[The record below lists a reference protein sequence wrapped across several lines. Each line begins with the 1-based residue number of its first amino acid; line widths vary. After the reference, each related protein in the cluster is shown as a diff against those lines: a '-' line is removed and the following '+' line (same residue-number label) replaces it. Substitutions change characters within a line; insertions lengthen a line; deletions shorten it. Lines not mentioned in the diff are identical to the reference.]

1 MPSRFTLTRRVAFAE
16 TDMAGIV
23 HFANFYRYMEEAE
36 HAFFRSVGRSISE
49 RQPDG
54 TIIGWPRVSAA
65 CNFKA
70 PVFYED
76 VIEIRVFVERIGVKS
91 LTMRYEFF
99 RCETLLAKGTM
110 KIVCC
115 VFRPGGPMESIPI
128 PPDFLA
134 VLEED
139 ATAISDEKLTM
150 TEPQRAPG

>member
-1 MPSRFTLTRRVAFAE
+1 MPSRFTFTRRVAFAE

-49 RQPDG
+49 KQPNG

-65 CNFKA
+65 CSFKA
-70 PVFYED
+70 PAYYED
-76 VIEIRVFVERIGVKS
+76 LIEIRVVVERVGVKS
-91 LTMRYEFF
+91 LTMRYDFF
-99 RCETLLAKGTM
+99 RDDTLLAKGMM

-128 PPDFLA
+128 PPEFAA
-134 VLEED
+134 VIEED
-139 ATAISDEKLTM
+139 AEARDESNSPL
-150 TEPQRAPG
+150 PGARG

>member
-1 MPSRFTLTRRVAFAE
+1 MTRRVAFAE

-36 HAFFRSVGRSISE
+36 HAFFRSLGRSVNE

-54 TIIGWPRVSAA
+54 SIFGWPRVSAA
-65 CNFKA
+65 CSFKA
-70 PVFYED
+70 PAFYED
-76 VIEIRVFVERIGVKS
+76 VLEIRTFVERIGVKS

-99 RCETLLAKGTM
+99 RGEAPIAKGTM

-115 VFRPGGPMESIPI
+115 VFRPGEPMTSIPI
-128 PPDFLA
+128 PPAFAD

-139 ATAISDEKLTM
+139 PSGRGE
-150 TEPQRAPG
+150 

>member
-1 MPSRFTLTRRVAFAE
+1 MPSRFTTTRRVAFAE

-36 HAFFRSVGRSISE
+36 HAFFRSLGRGIME
-49 RQPDG
+49 RQADG
-54 TIIGWPRVSAA
+54 SIHGWPRVSAA

-70 PVFYED
+70 PAYYED
-76 VIEIRVFVERIGVKS
+76 LIDIRVFVERIGVKS

-99 RCETLLAKGTM
+99 RDETPLAKGTM

-115 VFRPGGPMESIPI
+115 VFRPGEPMESIPI
-128 PPDFLA
+128 PPGFAA

-139 ATAISDEKLTM
+139 PS
-150 TEPQRAPG
+150 G

>member
-1 MPSRFTLTRRVAFAE
+1 MPSQFLYTRQVAFAE

-49 RQPDG
+49 RQDDG

-70 PVFYED
+70 PVYYED
-76 VIEIRVFVERIGVKS
+76 VIEVRVIVDRIGVKS
-91 LTMRYEFF
+91 LTLRYEFF
-99 RCETLLAKGTM
+99 RGETLLAKGTM

-115 VFRPGGPMESIPI
+115 VFRPGGPMESVPI
-128 PPDFLA
+128 PEEFLA

-139 ATAISDEKLTM
+139 AAKAAD
-150 TEPQRAPG
+150 

>member
-1 MPSRFTLTRRVAFAE
+1 MPSRFTFTRRVAFSE

-36 HAFFRSVGRSISE
+36 HAFFRSLGRSIME

-54 TIIGWPRVSAA
+54 SIHGWPRVAA
-65 CNFKA
+65 SCSFKA
-70 PVFYED
+70 PAHYED
-76 VIEIRVFVERIGVKS
+76 LIEVRVIVERIGVKS

-99 RCETLLAKGTM
+99 RGETPLAKGSM

-115 VFRPGGPMESIPI
+115 VFRTGTPMESIPI
-128 PPDFLA
+128 PPEFAA

-139 ATAISDEKLTM
+139 PEGRGD
-150 TEPQRAPG
+150 

>member
-1 MPSRFTLTRRVAFAE
+1 MTRRVAFAE

-36 HAFFRSVGRSISE
+36 HAFFRSLGRSVNE

-54 TIIGWPRVSAA
+54 SIFGWPRVAA
-65 CNFKA
+65 SCNFKA
-70 PVFYED
+70 PAFYED
-76 VIEIRVFVERIGVKS
+76 VLEIHAIVERIGVKS

-99 RCETLLAKGTM
+99 RGETPIAKGSM

-115 VFRPGGPMESIPI
+115 VFRPGEPMTSIPI
-128 PPDFLA
+128 PPAFTA

-139 ATAISDEKLTM
+139 PSGRGE
-150 TEPQRAPG
+150 

>member
-1 MPSRFTLTRRVAFAE
+1 
-16 TDMAGIV
+16 
-23 HFANFYRYMEEAE
+23 MEEAE

-65 CNFKA
+65 CNFKSPA
-70 PVFYED
+70 FYED
-76 VIEIRVFVERIGVKS
+76 TIDIHVIVERIGVKS

-99 RCETLLAKGTM
+99 RSETLLAKGTM

-115 VFRPGGPMESIPI
+115 VFRPGGTMESVTIPQE
-128 PPDFLA
+128 FLA

-139 ATAISDEKLTM
+139 ASG
-150 TEPQRAPG
+150 RPGKVE